1 MGVRRRGSKCTAD
14 REMALDCFA
23 RGGKLEVSFEDAKFD
38 VQGIWQEKRTD
49 IPTNKINR
57 CLLPSFLASSSFT
70 PASSSSLAGVGSVLE
85 LRAFV
90 ATGSGCA
97 SPSSRLRLFFVVST
111 APSQAAFEAL
121 TRRSSPS
128 VSLAASPTTSAG
140 A

>member
-23 RGGKLEVSFEDAKFD
+23 RGGKLEVSFEDAQFD

-70 PASSSSLAGVGSVLE
+70 PASLAGVGIFLE
-85 LRAFV
+85 LRAFF

-111 APSQAAFEAL
+111 APSEAAFEAL